1 MTDSPSAL
9 RGIQILPKLLINQI
23 AAGEVVERPAAALK
37 ELLENSLDAGA
48 KRIDVELTQGGMK
61 LIRVSDDGEGIAGGE
76 LQLALAPHATS
87 KIRTL
92 DDLERVGSLGF
103 RGEALASI
111 AAVARVGLLSRRR
124 DDRHAW
130 RLDALAGEMSGVEPA
145 ALAEGTVVSAEDLY
159 FNTPARRKFLR
170 TEATEY
176 SHCEDVFRRIAL
188 GASEVAMT
196 LAHNGRRTLQ
206 LAAGALDLRTRQL
219 LGEEFAAASIALADA
234 GPAFSLRGFIAS
246 PTYSRAGRDEQFFFV
261 NGRFVRDKL
270 VSHAVRAA
278 YQDVLH
284 HQRHPAYVLFL
295 DIDPALVDVNVHPT
309 KSEVRFRDSRA
320 LHQFV
325 FHTLN
330 KALAKPVASAHPSAA
345 AFSVPADAPLR
356 SAAGAS
362 VSSWRPSGQASLG
375 VEQPRAFY
383 ELMGGRSAAPFS
395 GGMPLPAVRDHG
407 IAPLVEG
414 ERGVPPLADMD
425 RGVPPLA
432 DMDRGVPPLGF
443 ALAQL
448 HGVYVLAQNDKGL
461 VLVDMHAA
469 HERIVYERLKNAL
482 DLRRMSSQPLLAPI
496 AVAVSEHDAELVHE
510 NAGFFAALG
519 FDLAVL
525 SPREVAV
532 RAVPATL
539 PGLDAPALLR
549 ALLDDLREFGASRA
563 LTERRNE
570 ILGTMACHGAV
581 RANRMLTIPEMN
593 ALLRE
598 MEQTERSGQ
607 CNHGRPTWFQ
617 VTLGEL
623 DKMFMRGR

>member
-9 RGIQILPKLLINQI
+9 RGIQILPELLINQI

-37 ELLENSLDAGA
+37 ELLENSLDSGA

-76 LQLALAPHATS
+76 LRLALAPHATS
-87 KIRTL
+87 KIRSL

-130 RLDALAGEMSGVEPA
+130 RLDALAGEMSSVEPA

-176 SHCEDVFRRIAL
+176 SHCEDAFRRIAL

-196 LAHNGRRTLQ
+196 LNHNGRRILH
-206 LAAGALDLRTRQL
+206 LAAGALELRTRQL

-234 GPAFSLRGFIAS
+234 GPALRLRGFIAS

-270 VSHAVRAA
+270 VSHAVRGA

-320 LHQFV
+320 VHQFV

-330 KALAKPVASAHPSAA
+330 KALASPAASAHPGAA
-345 AFSVPADAPLR
+345 AFFAPADAPLR
-356 SAAGAS
+356 CGAGTP
-362 VSSWRPSGQASLG
+362 VSSWRPSGQPSLG

-383 ELMGGRSAAPFS
+383 ELMDGRSAAPFS
-395 GGMPLPAVRDHG
+395 GGMPLPAERDYG
-407 IAPLVEG
+407 VAPLAEG
-414 ERGVPPLADMD
+414 D
-425 RGVPPLA
+425 RA
-432 DMDRGVPPLGF
+432 VPPLGF

-448 HGVYVLAQNDKGL
+448 HGVYVLAQNDNGL

-482 DLRRMSSQPLLAPI
+482 DLRRLPSQPLLAPI

-510 NAGFFAALG
+510 NADFFAALG

-570 ILGTMACHGAV
+570 ILGTMACHSAV

-607 CNHGRPTWFQ
+607 CNHGRPTWYQ

>member
-9 RGIQILPKLLINQI
+9 RGIQILPELLINQI

-356 SAAGAS
+356 SAAGAP

-414 ERGVPPLADMD
+414 ERGVPPLADRD

>member
-9 RGIQILPKLLINQI
+9 SGIQILPELLINQI

-61 LIRVSDDGEGIAGGE
+61 LIRVSDDGAGIAGGE
-76 LQLALAPHATS
+76 LRLALTPHATS
-87 KIRTL
+87 KIRSL
-92 DDLERVGSLGF
+92 DDLERVDSLGF

-130 RLDALAGEMSGVEPA
+130 RLDALAGEMSSVEPA

-176 SHCEDVFRRIAL
+176 SHCEAAFRRIAL

-196 LAHNGRRTLQ
+196 LTHNGRRILH
-206 LAAGALDLRTRQL
+206 LAPGELDLRTRQL

-234 GPAFSLRGFIAS
+234 GPALRLRGFIAS

-325 FHTLN
+325 FHALN
-330 KALAKPVASAHPSAA
+330 KVLARPVAVAHPGAT
-345 AFSVPADAPLR
+345 AFSAPADAPLR
-356 SAAGAS
+356 SRTGTP
-362 VSSWRPSGQASLG
+362 VSSWRPSGQPSLG
-375 VEQPRAFY
+375 VEQPRAYY
-383 ELMGGRSAAPFS
+383 ELMDGRNAAPVP
-395 GGMPLPAVRDHG
+395 GAMPLMAERDDLA
-407 IAPLVEG
+407 APKVEG
-414 ERGVPPLADMD
+414 GKVVPLLAEGY
-425 RGVPPLA
+425 R
-432 DMDRGVPPLGF
+432 RGVPPLGF

-448 HGVYVLAQNDKGL
+448 HGVYVLAQNDTGL

-482 DLRRMSSQPLLAPI
+482 DLSRLPSQPLLAPI
-496 AVAVSEHDAELVHE
+496 AVAVSEHDAELVQE
-510 NAGFFAALG
+510 NAGFFGVLG

-539 PGLDAPALLR
+539 PGLDAADLLR
-549 ALLDDLREFGASRA
+549 ALFDDLREFGASRA

-607 CNHGRPTWFQ
+607 CNHGRPTWYQ

>member
-1 MTDSPSAL
+1 MTDSPSAR
-9 RGIQILPKLLINQI
+9 RGIQILPELLINQI

-37 ELLENSLDAGA
+37 EILENSLDAGA

-76 LQLALAPHATS
+76 LRLALAPHATS
-87 KIRTL
+87 KIHSL

-130 RLDALAGEMSGVEPA
+130 RLDALAGEMSSVEPA
-145 ALAEGTVVSAEDLY
+145 ALAEGTIISAEDLY

-176 SHCEDVFRRIAL
+176 SHCEDTFRRIAL

-196 LAHNGRRTLQ
+196 LTHNGRRTLH
-206 LAAGALDLRTRQL
+206 LAAGALELRTRQL

-295 DIDPALVDVNVHPT
+295 DIESALVDVNVHPT

-330 KALAKPVASAHPSAA
+330 KALARPVASVHPSAA
-345 AFSVPADAPLR
+345 AFSGPTEAPLR
-356 SAAGAS
+356 SAAGLP
-362 VSSWRPSGQASLG
+362 VSSWRPSGQSSLG

-383 ELMGGRSAAPFS
+383 ELMDGRSAAPFP
-395 GGMPLPAVRDHG
+395 GGMPLPAQRDYG
-407 IAPLVEG
+407 IAPMVEG
-414 ERGVPPLADMD
+414 RVPPLAEVD

-432 DMDRGVPPLGF
+432 EVDRGVPPLGF

-482 DLRRMSSQPLLAPI
+482 DLRRMPSQPLLAAI

-510 NAGFFAALG
+510 NADFFAVLG

-549 ALLDDLREFGASRA
+549 ALLDDLREFGASHA

>member
-9 RGIQILPKLLINQI
+9 RGIQILPELLINQI

-37 ELLENSLDAGA
+37 EFLENSLDAGA
-48 KRIDVELTQGGMK
+48 KRIDVELAQGGMK
-61 LIRVSDDGEGIAGGE
+61 LIRVSDDGEGIAGDE
-76 LQLALAPHATS
+76 LRLALTPHATS
-87 KIRTL
+87 KIRSL
-92 DDLERVGSLGF
+92 EDLERVGSLGF

-111 AAVARVGLLSRRR
+111 AAVARVGLLSRRK
-124 DDRHAW
+124 DDHHAW
-130 RLDALAGEMSGVEPA
+130 RVDTLAGEMSGVEPA
-145 ALAEGTVVSAEDLY
+145 ALAQGTVVSAEDLY

-176 SHCEDVFRRIAL
+176 SHCEEAFKRIAL
-188 GASEVAMT
+188 SASEVAMT
-196 LAHNGRRTLQ
+196 LAHNGRRILH
-206 LAAGALDLRTRQL
+206 LAPGALDLRTRQL

-234 GPAFSLRGFIAS
+234 GPALRLRGFIAS

-270 VSHAVRAA
+270 VSHAVRGA

-309 KSEVRFRDSRA
+309 KSEVRFRDSHA
-320 LHQFV
+320 VHQFV
-325 FHTLN
+325 FHSLN
-330 KALAKPVASAHPSAA
+330 KVLAKPVASAHAGAA
-345 AFSVPADAPLR
+345 AFSASADAPLR
-356 SAAGAS
+356 SGAGAS
-362 VSSWRPSGQASLG
+362 VSSWRPSGQPSLG
-375 VEQPRAFY
+375 VEQPRAYY
-383 ELMGGRSAAPFS
+383 ELVYGRNAAPVS
-395 GGMPLPAVRDHG
+395 GGMPLPA
-407 IAPLVEG
+407 
-414 ERGVPPLADMD
+414 ERNSGVPPLAE
-425 RGVPPLA
+425 G
-432 DMDRGVPPLGF
+432 DRGVPPLGF

-482 DLRRMSSQPLLAPI
+482 DLRRLPSQPLLAPI
-496 AVAVSEHDAELVHE
+496 AVAVSEHDTELVHE
-510 NAGFFAALG
+510 NADFFATLG

-539 PGLDAPALLR
+539 PGLDAPTLLR

-607 CNHGRPTWFQ
+607 CNHGRPTWYQ